1 MANLYARRFILK
13 GAGLIGLG
21 AVSACDGVTFPGL
34 DTGKDA
40 PASSDPLP
48 LRTAPAPI
56 PPSPVTPATS
66 AGFSYEIERT
76 DADWR
81 ARLTPAEYAILREG
95 GTEQPNSHR
104 YTQKSDDGAY
114 HCRGCA
120 LPIYSSAQKVNLDIG
135 WVFFRHAIPKSILT
149 DIDQGRIEAHCRRC
163 GGHLGHILNVET
175 QILHCIN
182 GIALEFMPA

>member
-1 MANLYARRFILK
+1 MASLYARRFILK

-21 AVSACDGVTFPGL
+21 AVSACDGVTLPGIN
-34 DTGKDA
+34 TGKDA
-40 PASSDPLP
+40 PASSG
-48 LRTAPAPI
+48 AI
-56 PPSPVTPATS
+56 PPPPQTASAPTPPANPS
-66 AGFSYEIERT
+66 GFSYEIERS

-163 GGHLGHILNVET
+163 GGHLGHILYVET

-182 GIALEFMPA
+182 GIALKFMPA